1 MRDWEAHY
9 QAGDTP
15 WDRGG
20 AAPPLME
27 MFERHG
33 VEIWGGGPV
42 LVPGC
47 GSGHDV
53 RAIAET
59 GVPAI
64 GLDIARTAVAKA
76 RTIPCQ
82 GPASYEHGDF
92 LDPAWR
98 VDRCYPAIWEHT
110 CFCAISPQ
118 QRGAYAEAVT
128 ALLPGGGILVGVFY
142 LDPHHPGEDE
152 EGPPFGCSVE
162 ELDETFTPWFE
173 RIDGWVPQLAYSGR
187 EGREWLG
194 IFRKLPQA
202 RVAEK
207 TGCV

>member
-15 WDRGG
+15 WDHGS
-20 AAPPLME
+20 AAPPLLE
-27 MFERHG
+27 MIERHG
-33 VEIWGGGPV
+33 VELWGSGPV

-53 RAIAET
+53 RAIAGT
-59 GVPAI
+59 GVRAI
-64 GLDIARTAVAKA
+64 GLDIAETAVAKA
-76 RTIPCQ
+76 RAIPCD

-98 VDRCYPAIWEHT
+98 MGRSFPALWEHT

-118 QRGAYAEAVT
+118 QRGAYAESVGE
-128 ALLPGGGILVGVFY
+128 LLIEGGIFAGVFY
-142 LDPHHPGEDE
+142 LDPHHPGEDG
-152 EGPPFGCSVE
+152 EGPPFGCSVA
-162 ELDETFTPWFE
+162 ELDETFAPWFE
-173 RIDGWVPQLAYSGR
+173 RIDGWVPQKAYPGR
-187 EGREWLG
+187 EGREWVG

-202 RVAEK
+202 RVA
-207 TGCV
+207 G

>member
-15 WDRGG
+15 WDKGG

-27 MFERHG
+27 MVERHG
-33 VEIWGGGPV
+33 LDLWGGGPV

-53 RAIAET
+53 RAIAAT

-64 GLDIARTAVAKA
+64 GLDLAQTAVAKA
-76 RTIPCQ
+76 RAIPCE

-92 LDPAWR
+92 LAPVWR
-98 VDRCYPAIWEHT
+98 AGRSFPAIWEHT

-118 QRGAYAEAVT
+118 DRGAYAESA
-128 ALLPGGGILVGVFY
+128 AGLLSQGGILAGVFY
-142 LDPHHPGEDE
+142 LEPYHPGEDQD
-152 EGPPFGCSVE
+152 GPPFGCSVE
-162 ELDETFTPWFE
+162 ELDEIFAPWFE
-173 RIDGWVPQLAYSGR
+173 RIDGWVPQQAYAGR
-187 EGREWLG
+187 EGREWVA

-202 RVAEK
+202 RVAEE
-207 TGCV
+207 TGCG